1 MVTHVPVPGIAVAM
15 IKDGKV
21 IYEEGIGHANDS
33 MEVVTENV
41 GNTQLQYL
49 DYSRPF

>member
-1 MVTHVPVPGIAVAM
+1 MVTHVPVPGIAVAI

-33 MEVVTENV
+33 MEAVTENV
-41 GNTQLQYL
+41 SNTDLQYL
-49 DYSRPF
+49 DYTRAF